1 MKPVAIFRHKA
12 VEGPAYFATYLQSR
26 QIPYVVIRIDAGDP
40 VPSEVTTYAGLCF
53 MGGPMSVNDD
63 LPWLPPVLA
72 LIRDAVA
79 RDVPVIGHCLGGQLI
94 AKALGAAVT
103 RNPVKEIGWGTV
115 DVLGHAQARHW
126 LGDDLRDFLSYHWHG
141 ETFAIPDGATRIM
154 SSEWCANQA
163 FVMGKHFA
171 MQCHVEMTADM
182 IRSWC
187 REWAAEVKALAARV
201 PSVQTPAEM
210 EEGIVEKLRAL
221 NAVADRIYGRWVSGL
236 AA

>member
-1 MKPVAIFRHKA
+1 
-12 VEGPAYFATYLQSR
+12 
-26 QIPYVVIRIDAGDP
+26 
-40 VPSEVTTYAGLCF
+40 
-53 MGGPMSVNDD
+53 
-63 LPWLPPVLA
+63 
-72 LIRDAVA
+72 
-79 RDVPVIGHCLGGQLI
+79 
-94 AKALGAAVT
+94 
-103 RNPVKEIGWGTV
+103 
-115 DVLGHAQARHW
+115 
-126 LGDDLRDFLSYHWHG
+126 
-141 ETFAIPDGATRIM
+141 M

-182 IRSWC
+182 IRTWC